1 MPTDPFL
8 QRLRAELPQWV
19 QRGWVAPQHSELI
32 LDHVAHRAPGAPR
45 HIAAFG
51 LLGALLLGAGV
62 IMFFAANW
70 GALPKLGKLAVLG
83 GALGASYTAAGACR
97 ARGLAV
103 SAQGLLL
110 LGVVLFGASI
120 FLIAQIYHIDAHY
133 PDGVLLWAAGALAA
147 AWLGQSQPALIAALV
162 LALLW
167 SGIETFAFE
176 RNPHWRFFLPLL
188 AALALV
194 YARRWL
200 VALRV
205 AGWAL
210 LLWCALVLVAD
221 EFLARTWTGERLAL
235 LQIYV
240 FAGIALYIVGR
251 GLETFARAAPYA
263 RAAVMTGA
271 VGAAAALFALS
282 FPEVHRFGRV
292 ETFAALLSPAWL
304 VATAALL
311 VLVAALMAW
320 RYHDTPLGSL
330 PLYRK
335 GAFVWLVLAAALAV
349 AGLLTHGEFGG
360 WAALGYNL
368 LAFAGAIWMVL
379 TGVDRG
385 ERRIV
390 NLGIACFGT
399 LILAR
404 YVDTF
409 WSLLDRSYFFMV
421 GGALLLAAGVMLE
434 RARRRLT
441 ARIVAPAV
449 SA

>member
-8 QRLRAELPQWV
+8 RRLRAELPQWV
-19 QRGWVAPQHSELI
+19 QRGWVTPQHSESI
-32 LDHVAHRAPGAPR
+32 LEHAARQARGAPR

-70 GALPKLGKLAVLG
+70 DALPKLAKLALLAA
-83 GALGASYTAAGACR
+83 ALAASYAGAGVCR
-97 ARGLAV
+97 ARGLAA
-103 SAQGLLL
+103 SAHGLLL

-120 FLIAQIYHIDAHY
+120 FLIAQMYHIDAHY

-147 AWLGQSQPALIAALV
+147 AALGQSQPALVAALV

-176 RNPHWRFFLPLL
+176 RNPHWPFLPALV
-188 AALALV
+188 AAAALV
-194 YARRWL
+194 YAQRWL
-200 VALRV
+200 AALRV
-205 AGWAL
+205 AGWTL
-210 LLWCALVLVAD
+210 LIWCAFTLVAD
-221 EFLARTWTGERLAL
+221 EFLARPWSAGEPLAL
-235 LQIYV
+235 LQLYA

-251 GLETFARAAPYA
+251 AMESSARLAEYAPPV
-263 RAAVMTGA
+263 VMTGA
-271 VGAAAALFALS
+271 IGAAAAWFALS
-282 FPEVHRFGRV
+282 FPELHRLGTFG
-292 ETFAALLSPAWL
+292 ALPSPAWL
-304 VATAALL
+304 AATVALL
-311 VLVAALMAW
+311 ILVAALMVW

-335 GAFVWLVLAAALAV
+335 GAFVWLMLAAALAV
-349 AGLLTHGEFGG
+349 AGLLAHGEFPG
-360 WAALGYNL
+360 WAALGYNV
-368 LAFAGAIWMVL
+368 LAFAGALWMVL

-390 NLGIACFGT
+390 NLGIACFGA

-421 GGALLLAAGVMLE
+421 GGALLLGAGVMLE
-434 RARRRLT
+434 RARRRLH
-441 ARIVAPAV
+441 ARIVVAAV
-449 SA
+449 GA